1 MNILIAE
8 DNLMNQLL
16 MGIFMSNLEWPCTLV
31 ENGFLAVNACR
42 TGNFDAIIMDIEMP
56 LLNGI
61 EAARR
66 IRVFNKVI
74 PIIAITAYANNY
86 NSHLCTSVGM
96 NAFIEKPASEDI
108 IRDTVIRLVAISLLS
123 ESESK

>member
-8 DNLMNQLL
+8 DDVMNQLL
-16 MGIFMSNLEWPCTLV
+16 IGIFMSNLEWHYTIV

-42 TGNFDAIIMDIEMP
+42 TGSFDAIIMDIEMP
-56 LLNGI
+56 ALNGK

-74 PIIAITAYANNY
+74 PIIAFTAYANIHN
-86 NSHLCTSVGM
+86 NHQCTSAGM
-96 NAFIEKPASEDI
+96 NAFIEKPATEDI
-108 IRDTVIRLVAISLLS
+108 LRDTVIKLVAVSLLS
-123 ESESK
+123 KPESK